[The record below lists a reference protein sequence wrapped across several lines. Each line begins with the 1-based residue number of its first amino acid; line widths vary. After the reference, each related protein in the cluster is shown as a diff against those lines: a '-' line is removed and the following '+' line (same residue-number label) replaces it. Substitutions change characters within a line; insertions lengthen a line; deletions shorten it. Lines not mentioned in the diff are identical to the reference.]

1 MKNIV
6 GKIIDKLSIAKLLI
20 AAGFAA
26 TATTIAL
33 VVKALKKRLAA
44 KRAKAMA
51 QPISLSEL
59 EEEIEEAVEETDS
72 DDSFEETPEIW
83 IMDDTEES
91 VEDPFGT
98 FDNTLSDNE
107 IEIEEETTDLQ
118 NTEQNSEPELDDE
131 WYKKTLADLFNDESF
146 LEPDEEYE
154 NPVMSQ
160 FSPEEIKKAKFAIEQ
175 CEKMSDKIHK
185 KIRQLGVK
193 CPSEYH
199 QLSTQI
205 AFAKIRLINHYGIV
219 DQLCNFVFSNIFIIT
234 KNKRKELL

>member
-20 AAGFAA
+20 DAGFEV

-44 KRAKAMA
+44 KRARATA

-72 DDSFEETPEIW
+72 DDSLEEIQEIW
-83 IMDDTEES
+83 IMDGTEES

-118 NTEQNSEPELDDE
+118 NTEPELDDE
-131 WYKKTLADLFNDESF
+131 WYKKTLANLFEDPEL
-146 LEPDEEYE
+146 LEPDEEFE
-154 NPVMSQ
+154 DPFAIQ
-160 FSPEEIKKAKFAIEQ
+160 LSPEERKQVEWAISQCKNLSKECTRMSRKNTDPARAKEIDKLKRMADITSADLCIEY
-175 CEKMSDKIHK
+175 
-185 KIRQLGVK
+185 G
-193 CPSEYH
+193 
-199 QLSTQI
+199 LSP
-205 AFAKIRLINHYGIV
+205 F
-219 DQLCNFVFSNIFIIT
+219 
-234 KNKRKELL
+234 

>member
-20 AAGFAA
+20 AAGFAV

-44 KRAKAMA
+44 KREKATA

-83 IMDDTEES
+83 IMDEPEES

-199 QLSTQI
+199 QLSTHI
-205 AFAKIRLINHYGIV
+205 VFSKIIFFNHYGIV
-219 DQLCNFVFSNIFIIT
+219 D
-234 KNKRKELL
+234 

>member
-1 MKNIV
+1 MKNII

-20 AAGFAA
+20 AAGFAV

-44 KRAKAMA
+44 KKAKATA
-51 QPISLSEL
+51 HPISLSEL
-59 EEEIEEAVEETDS
+59 EDEIEEIEEAVEETDS

-98 FDNTLSDNE
+98 FDNTVRETGNE
-107 IEIEEETTDLQ
+107 VGEETADLQ
-118 NTEQNSEPELDDE
+118 NIEPELDDE
-131 WYKKTLADLFNDESF
+131 WYKKTLANLFNDESF

-175 CEKMSDKIHK
+175 CEKMSDKIGK
-185 KIRQLGVK
+185 KIREIGLEN
-193 CPSEYH
+193 CPSEYRKLKR
-199 QLSTQI
+199 QAAL
-205 AFAKIRLINHYGIV
+205 ANIRLRTHYGIV
-219 DQLCNFVFSNIFIIT
+219 D
-234 KNKRKELL
+234 